1 MLIALSMVLIF
12 ASIFSAFIKSLTASF
27 FESLPNSVILFFQYA
42 IPSIPISFVFEI
54 SNSLYFIKSLTV
66 FPTALHIVLSIAFQ

>member
-1 MLIALSMVLIF
+1 
-12 ASIFSAFIKSLTASF
+12 
-27 FESLPNSVILFFQYA
+27 VILFFQYA